1 MKLSELKQYIK
12 KNFNRQRTGKHFLLM
27 LFETEITLGLSNNPN
42 RWECVAV
49 KYYDN
54 GTRALD
60 AYANIPNP
68 ASQLI
73 DGRTEEELLRNA
85 EKMMESMKNETWL
98 NQNLYPYL

>member
-1 MKLSELKQYIK
+1 MDKSEIKLYIK
-12 KNFNRQRTGKHFLLM
+12 KNFNKDHVGKHFLLM
-27 LFETEITLGLSNNPN
+27 LFETEITLGVSNNPN

-49 KYYDN
+49 RYYDN

-73 DGRTEEELLRNA
+73 DARTEEELIRNA
-85 EKMMESMKNETWL
+85 EEMIDSMKNEAWL
-98 NQNLYPYL
+98 DTNLYPYL